1 MSLNCRY
8 MCLYPKHDYAL
19 IFGNWTTAENG
30 SVPECDVFEI
40 ECKDAAKNETKEVF
54 YKFLHPKIYRP
65 PQHPLPPTLSTP
77 TEPDTPTPP
86 KPDVHIIILDSVS
99 QSQFIRSLQK
109 TRHVL
114 REYYDAIPFR
124 HLNKVGLNSRPNGYA
139 LLFGYGIYP
148 IPKSPMSKGHEP
160 DLTYDQYCKEYKD
173 NDQFIANRFKDD
185 GYATLMSEDWSMGV
199 FNWPGCYGFEKAPTD
214 HYMRPY
220 QLRLEGQRKW
230 RHDGMRHI
238 VQHYSCK
245 ESYHYQTQYL
255 QDFINAY
262 PDKPKF
268 SLTWTSYLAHD
279 DINNLYH
286 TDDFFYNFFKD
297 NREKF
302 NNSYVLFMGDHGN
315 RFSFMRYT
323 DVGQTE
329 DRNPFFFLSVPAH
342 LRKNHSFMDT
352 IKENSQQLI
361 THYDIYATLNEIVKP
376 QNPRIPNPHLKGSSF
391 FHPLPQP
398 RTCDKLR
405 IPFEYCQCQL
415 DKTRLPKDNE
425 IAKPAAKLMVERM
438 NENLQNTND
447 TTDVC
452 ASLTLDLEAGIFVD
466 EFAEKANIKV
476 YEVYYKT
483 QPGGGMFSGFLTK
496 SNETGKLEIFS
507 EKFPRMNKYGAQA
520 QCAIESNFA
529 AYCF

>member
-1 MSLNCRY
+1 
-8 MCLYPKHDYAL
+8 
-19 IFGNWTTAENG
+19 
-30 SVPECDVFEI
+30 
-40 ECKDAAKNETKEVF
+40 
-54 YKFLHPKIYRP
+54 
-65 PQHPLPPTLSTP
+65 
-77 TEPDTPTPP
+77 
-86 KPDVHIIILDSVS
+86 
-99 QSQFIRSLQK
+99 
-109 TRHVL
+109 
-114 REYYDAIPFR
+114 
-124 HLNKVGLNSRPNGYA
+124 
-139 LLFGYGIYP
+139 
-148 IPKSPMSKGHEP
+148 
-160 DLTYDQYCKEYKD
+160 
-173 NDQFIANRFKDD
+173 
-185 GYATLMSEDWSMGV
+185 
-199 FNWPGCYGFEKAPTD
+199 
-214 HYMRPY
+214 
-220 QLRLEGQRKW
+220 
-230 RHDGMRHI
+230 
-238 VQHYSCK
+238 
-245 ESYHYQTQYL
+245 
-255 QDFINAY
+255 
-262 PDKPKF
+262 
-268 SLTWTSYLAHD
+268 
-279 DINNLYH
+279 
-286 TDDFFYNFFKD
+286 
-297 NREKF
+297 
-302 NNSYVLFMGDHGN
+302 MGDHGN

-352 IKENSQQLI
+352 IKENSLQLI
-361 THYDIYATLNEIVKP
+361 THYDVYATFNEIVKP

-425 IAKPAAKLMVERM
+425 IAKPAAELMVERM

-466 EFAEKANIKV
+466 EFAEKANVKV

-483 QPGGGMFSGFLTK
+483 QPGGGMFSGLLTK

-529 AYCF
+529 AYCFCKNLL